1 MFDLLKLKYSVS
13 KKGNEVGISDITR
26 YIPEPSDDD
35 YAYGF
40 IERYFAIQINNPL
53 RSITEISK
61 TEYNKIVRGTNS
73 IYNAYLLYW
82 KISGES
88 ITTDNAIISAP
99 ITKLTT
105 NVPGILNQV
114 FVNIGDEVPAYT
126 IVAQVGNELLK
137 TKTASEVVST
147 LTAMGTTITPGTP
160 VVSVINPD
168 DLRVIAH
175 IDEDKGLSAIH
186 VGQQADFTVDAYGSQ
201 KFHGVVDEIS
211 PTARQG
217 DIVFNIS
224 DKRQINQF

>member
-1 MFDLLKLKYSVS
+1 MENSLAIIIKNIQIFMKEINRDESMFKQLTKNIWVTSMLLAVIIIGSVS
-13 KKGNEVGISDITR
+13 AV
-26 YIPEPSDDD
+26 
-35 YAYGF
+35 
-40 IERYFAIQINNPL
+40 
-53 RSITEISK
+53 
-61 TEYNKIVRGTNS
+61 V
-73 IYNAYLLYW
+73 YW

-224 DKRQINQF
+224 DKRQINQFDIKIRFDTAIYSELKNGMSAKVWIYK

>member
-1 MFDLLKLKYSVS
+1 MKEINRDESMFKQLTKNIWVTSMLLAVIIIGSVS
-13 KKGNEVGISDITR
+13 AV
-26 YIPEPSDDD
+26 
-35 YAYGF
+35 
-40 IERYFAIQINNPL
+40 
-53 RSITEISK
+53 
-61 TEYNKIVRGTNS
+61 V
-73 IYNAYLLYW
+73 YW

-224 DKRQINQF
+224 DKRQINQFDIKIRFDTAIYSELKNGMSAKVWIYK